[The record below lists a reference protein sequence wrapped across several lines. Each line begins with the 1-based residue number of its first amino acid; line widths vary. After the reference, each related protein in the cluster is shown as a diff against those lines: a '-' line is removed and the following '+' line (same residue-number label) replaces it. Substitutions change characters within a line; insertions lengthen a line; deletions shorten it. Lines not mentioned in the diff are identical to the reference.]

1 MDPSLDPSLGQS
13 YRSKSQ
19 QARVVTEA
27 WVRDNLYCLDCNED
41 RIAETRPGRSVVDFR
56 CQSCARHYQLKSQRR
71 PFRNRVLDAAWDPM
85 ASAVRAGRAPNFL
98 FLHYNPRDWMV
109 ETFFGVPGHFVT
121 LSAIEKRP
129 PLASTARRAGW
140 VGCNILLNRLP
151 SDAKVY
157 LMRDREEIPP
167 HEVRERWRRFAFLR
181 DASHESRGWT
191 ADVLAY
197 VRRLKQK
204 MFTLGDMYRFEDELS
219 KLHLDNRHIKAKIR
233 QQLQA
238 LRDRGVIKFLGGG
251 NYLTVDY

>member
-1 MDPSLDPSLGQS
+1 MGQS

-27 WVRDNLYCLDCNED
+27 WVRDNLYCLGCNED
-41 RIAETRPGRSVVDFR
+41 RIAGTRPGRSVVDFR
-56 CQSCARHYQLKSQRR
+56 CQNCTRHYQLKSQRR

-85 ASAVRAGRAPNFL
+85 ASSVRAGRAPNFL

-109 ETFFGVPGHFVT
+109 EAFFGVPGHFMT

-140 VGCNILLNRLP
+140 IGCNILLNRLP

-157 LMRDREEIPP
+157 LLRDREEIPSA
-167 HEVRERWRRFAFLR
+167 EVRERWQRFAFLR
-181 DASHESRGWT
+181 DFSHESRGWT

-197 VRRLKQK
+197 VGRLNQK
-204 MFTLGDMYRFEDELS
+204 RFTLDDVYRFEDDLAS
-219 KLHLDNRHIKAKIR
+219 LHPRNRHVRAKIR
-233 QQLQA
+233 QQLQL
-238 LRDRGVIKFLGGG
+238 LRDQGIIRFLGRG
-251 NYLTVDY
+251 NYLLRD

>member
-1 MDPSLDPSLGQS
+1 MGQS
-13 YRSKSQ
+13 YQSKSQ
-19 QARVVTEA
+19 QARVITEA
-27 WVRDNLYCLDCNED
+27 WVRNNLYCLDCNED
-41 RIAETRPGRSVVDFR
+41 RIAGTRPGRSVVDFR
-56 CQSCARHYQLKSQRR
+56 CQNCARHYQLKSQGR

-121 LSAIEKRP
+121 LSALEKRP

-157 LMRDREEIPP
+157 FVRDRKEIPTA
-167 HEVRERWRRFAFLR
+167 EVRERWRRFAFLR

-191 ADVLAY
+191 ADVLAC
-197 VRRLKQK
+197 VRRLNRKI
-204 MFTLGDMYRFEDELS
+204 FTLDDVYRFENDLGS
-219 KLHLDNRHIKAKIR
+219 LHPRNRHVKAKIR
-233 QQLQA
+233 QQLQV
-238 LRDRGVIKFLGGG
+238 LRAQGIIKFLGRG
-251 NYLTVDY
+251 NYLLVD